1 MLVLRR
7 YHSASK
13 RFYKIV
19 LRPVRI
25 EVEIYAIV
33 TVFNEKHRV
42 LVRNF
47 DIDCTKAYTTK
58 KENYLSEE
66 VIGFDIIADKLR
78 IFIRGCE

>member
-1 MLVLRR
+1 MRVEDFIKLYYGSSRM
-7 YHSASK
+7 
-13 RFYKIV
+13 
-19 LRPVRI
+19 

-33 TVFNEKHRV
+33 TVFNENHRV

-47 DIDCTKAYTTK
+47 DIDCTKVYTTK

-66 VIGFDIIADKLR
+66 IIGFEISSNKLR

>member
-1 MLVLRR
+1 MRVKDFIKL
-7 YHSASK
+7 Y
-13 RFYKIV
+13 YGY
-19 LRPVRI
+19 VRI

-33 TVFNEKHRV
+33 TVFHEKHRV

-47 DIDCTKAYTTK
+47 DIDCTKAYTTE

-66 VIGFDIIADKLR
+66 IIGFEISSNKLR

>member
-1 MLVLRR
+1 MRVKDFIKL
-7 YHSASK
+7 YCGY
-13 RFYKIV
+13 F
-19 LRPVRI
+19 RI
-25 EVEIYAIV
+25 EVETYAIV
-33 TVFNEKHRV
+33 TVFHEEYRV

-66 VIGFDIIADKLR
+66 VIGFDIISDKLR

>member
-1 MLVLRR
+1 MRVVDFIKL
-7 YHSASK
+7 YCSC
-13 RFYKIV
+13 F
-19 LRPVRI
+19 RI

-33 TVFNEKHRV
+33 TVFHEEHRV

-66 VIGFDIIADKLR
+66 VIGFDISSDKLR

>member
-1 MLVLRR
+1 MRVEDFIKL
-7 YHSASK
+7 Y
-13 RFYKIV
+13 YGC
-19 LRPVRI
+19 VRI
-25 EVEIYAIV
+25 EVEIYAII

-47 DIDCTKAYTTK
+47 DIDCKKAYTTK

-66 VIGFDIIADKLR
+66 VIGFEISSDKLR

>member
-1 MLVLRR
+1 MRVKDFIKMYCSMNR
-7 YHSASK
+7 
-13 RFYKIV
+13 V
-19 LRPVRI
+19 

-33 TVFNEKHRV
+33 TVFHEEHRV

-47 DIDCTKAYTTK
+47 DIDCTKVYTTK

-78 IFIRGCE
+78 IFIRGV

>member
-1 MLVLRR
+1 MRVKDIIKL
-7 YHSASK
+7 YCGY
-13 RFYKIV
+13 F
-19 LRPVRI
+19 RI

-33 TVFNEKHRV
+33 TVFHEEHRV

-47 DIDCTKAYTTK
+47 AIDNTKPYTTK

-66 VIGFDIIADKLR
+66 VIGFDIISDKLR

>member
-1 MLVLRR
+1 MRVEDFIKL
-7 YHSASK
+7 Y
-13 RFYKIV
+13 YGC
-19 LRPVRI
+19 VRI

-33 TVFNEKHRV
+33 KVFNEVHRV

-47 DIDCTKAYTTK
+47 YIDFTKAYTTK

-66 VIGFDIIADKLR
+66 VIGFEIIYDKLR

>member
-1 MLVLRR
+1 MRVKDFIKLYYGLG
-7 YHSASK
+7 
-13 RFYKIV
+13 
-19 LRPVRI
+19 RI

-47 DIDCTKAYTTK
+47 DIDCTKAYTIK

-66 VIGFDIIADKLR
+66 VIGFDFIADKLR

>member
-1 MLVLRR
+1 MRVEDFIKL
-7 YHSASK
+7 YDGK
-13 RFYKIV
+13 
-19 LRPVRI
+19 VRV

-66 VIGFDIIADKLR
+66 IIGFEISSNKLR
-78 IFIRGCE
+78 IFIMGGE

>member
-1 MLVLRR
+1 MRVEDFIKL
-7 YHSASK
+7 Y
-13 RFYKIV
+13 YGC
-19 LRPVRI
+19 VRI

-47 DIDCTKAYTTK
+47 DIDCTKVYTIK

>member
-1 MLVLRR
+1 MRVKDFIKL
-7 YHSASK
+7 YCGD
-13 RFYKIV
+13 F
-19 LRPVRI
+19 RI

-33 TVFNEKHRV
+33 TVFHEEYRV

-66 VIGFDIIADKLR
+66 VIGFDIICDKLR

>member
-1 MLVLRR
+1 MRVKDFIKL
-7 YHSASK
+7 Y
-13 RFYKIV
+13 YGW
-19 LRPVRI
+19 VRI

-33 TVFNEKHRV
+33 TVFNEERRV

-47 DIDCTKAYTTK
+47 DIDCTKVYTTK

-66 VIGFDIIADKLR
+66 VIGFEIISDKLR

>member
-1 MLVLRR
+1 MRVKDFILM
-7 YHSASK
+7 YSGM
-13 RFYKIV
+13 
-19 LRPVRI
+19 VRI

-33 TVFNEKHRV
+33 TVFNEEYRV

-47 DIDCTKAYTTK
+47 AIDCTK

>member
-1 MLVLRR
+1 MRVKDFIKLYYGHVL
-7 YHSASK
+7 
-13 RFYKIV
+13 
-19 LRPVRI
+19 I

-47 DIDCTKAYTTK
+47 DIDSTKAYTTK

-66 VIGFDIIADKLR
+66 VIGFEIISDKLR
-78 IFIRGCE
+78 IFIRGV

>member
-1 MLVLRR
+1 MRVKDFILM
-7 YHSASK
+7 YSGK
-13 RFYKIV
+13 
-19 LRPVRI
+19 VRI

-33 TVFNEKHRV
+33 TVFNEEYRV

-47 DIDCTKAYTTK
+47 AIDCIKAYTTK

>member
-1 MLVLRR
+1 MRVKDFIKL
-7 YHSASK
+7 YSSG
-13 RFYKIV
+13 F
-19 LRPVRI
+19 RI

-33 TVFNEKHRV
+33 TVFHEEHRV

-47 DIDCTKAYTTK
+47 DIDCTKAYTTQ

-66 VIGFDIIADKLR
+66 VIGFDIISDKLR

>member
-1 MLVLRR
+1 MRVKDFIKL
-7 YHSASK
+7 YCGY
-13 RFYKIV
+13 F
-19 LRPVRI
+19 RI

-33 TVFNEKHRV
+33 TVFHEEYRV

-47 DIDCTKAYTTK
+47 DIDCTKAYTAK

-66 VIGFDIIADKLR
+66 VIGFDIISDKMR

>member
-1 MLVLRR
+1 MRVKDFIQL
-7 YHSASK
+7 Y
-13 RFYKIV
+13 YGY
-19 LRPVRI
+19 VRI

-33 TVFNEKHRV
+33 TVFHEKHRV

-47 DIDCTKAYTTK
+47 DIDCTQAYTTK

>member
-1 MLVLRR
+1 
-7 YHSASK
+7 
-13 RFYKIV
+13 
-19 LRPVRI
+19 VRVVDFIKLYCGNVCI

-33 TVFNEKHRV
+33 TVFHEKHRV

-47 DIDCTKAYTTK
+47 EIDCTKAYTTK

-66 VIGFDIIADKLR
+66 VIGFDIISDKLR

>member
-1 MLVLRR
+1 MRVKDFIKL
-7 YHSASK
+7 Y
-13 RFYKIV
+13 YGY
-19 LRPVRI
+19 VRI

-47 DIDCTKAYTTK
+47 DIDSTKAYTTK

-66 VIGFDIIADKLR
+66 VIGFEIISDKLR

>member
-1 MLVLRR
+1 MRVADFIKM
-7 YHSASK
+7 Y
-13 RFYKIV
+13 YGM
-19 LRPVRI
+19 VRI

-33 TVFNEKHRV
+33 TVFHEKHRV

-47 DIDCTKAYTTK
+47 EIDCTQAYTTE

-66 VIGFDIIADKLR
+66 VIGFDIISDKLR